1 MGSPLLSPGSWCA
14 QGFVCALQE
23 SASLVLCKFWWFYGG
38 VNGNLIQEGLC
49 YTHGY
54 CTQSPC
60 PCSCPLLTCT
70 LQETLKHIS
79 CSVSVGTPDAHKVLS
94 EPFDCLWWVWGLS
107 LNAISPLLLSCWG
120 FSFAFGCG
128 VSFLG
133 EIQHSL
139 VDGCSAASGNFGV
152 LAGEDECTFFYPAIF

>member
-1 MGSPLLSPGSWCA
+1 MTHTSSGD
-14 QGFVCALQE
+14 
-23 SASLVLCKFWWFYGG
+23 
-38 VNGNLIQEGLC
+38 IQ
-49 YTHGY
+49 
-54 CTQSPC
+54 
-60 PCSCPLLTCT
+60 
-70 LQETLKHIS
+70 TLKGRS
-79 CSVSVGTPDAHKVLS
+79 GSVSVGTPDAHKVLS

-152 LAGEDECTFFYPAIF
+152 LAGEDECTSFYSSFPHGQSLPSGSFHKPLILLHQRADRMKTTITENESK